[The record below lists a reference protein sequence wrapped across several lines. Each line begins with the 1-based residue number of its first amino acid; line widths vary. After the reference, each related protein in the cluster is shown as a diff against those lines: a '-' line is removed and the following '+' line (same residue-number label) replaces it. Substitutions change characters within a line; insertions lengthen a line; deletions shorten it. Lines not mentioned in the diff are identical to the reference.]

1 VRVLLTGASGF
12 VGKATLAALL
22 DRGVEVTAVARTSPD
37 VPGTYRFAACDL
49 LDGSQA
55 LDDIFSPKID
65 VALHLAW
72 CVEHGAFWTSPAN
85 LDWVGATLRLA
96 RAAER
101 HGVPR
106 VVVAGTCY
114 EYAWPRDGNCAE
126 DTLLSPTTLYAIA
139 KDATRRACEAFFA
152 PRGIGFAWARIFFL
166 YGPGEHPD
174 RLVPS
179 IARRLVRGEPAPSSR
194 GLAVRDFLDVRDAG
208 RALAALAASSAQ
220 GAFNVASGQAIS
232 IAEVVRRLG
241 ELAGRPDLVQIGGL
255 ADRPDEPPRIVADV
269 RRLPVTLDS
278 WPTIPLDQGLRE
290 ALSYWQ
296 HRAKNAGMT

>member
-1 VRVLLTGASGF
+1 MRVLLTGASGF

-22 DRGVEVTAVARTSPD
+22 DRGYDVTTVARTLPD
-37 VPGTYRFAACDL
+37 IAGPYRFAACDL
-49 LDGSQA
+49 LDASLA
-55 LDDIFSPKID
+55 LDDLFSPRID
-65 VALHLAW
+65 VVVHLAW
-72 CVEHGAFWTSPAN
+72 CVEHGTFWTSPAN

-101 HGVPR
+101 HGVAR
-106 VVVAGTCY
+106 VVATGTCY
-114 EYAWPRDGNCAE
+114 EYAWPRDGNCTE
-126 DTLLSPTTLYAIA
+126 GTLLSPTTLYATA

-152 PRGIGFAWARIFFL
+152 TRGISFAWARIFFL
-166 YGPGEHPD
+166 YGPGEQPD

-179 IARRLVRGEPAPSSR
+179 IARRLARGEPAPSSR

-232 IAEVVRRLG
+232 IADIVRRLG
-241 ELAGRPDLVQIGGL
+241 ELAGRPDLVRVGAL

-269 RRLPVTLDS
+269 QRLPIPLDA
-278 WPTIPLDQGLRE
+278 WPTISLDQGLSE
-290 ALSYWQ
+290 ALSYWLQ
-296 HRAKNAGMT
+296 RAKDGV